1 MKILIAEDEEQ
12 LSRVLVAAMQHE
24 NHDITAVENGK
35 QAVEKASENSYD
47 IIILDI
53 MMPVMD
59 GITALK
65 KIRESGNKS
74 YILMLT
80 AKAEIDDRV
89 LGLDT
94 GADDYLTKPFSLK
107 ELLARLRSKERRD
120 DSYTPD
126 EVKVGDLCLNVPE
139 QELVSE
145 NSIRLNSKETQL
157 MNYLLLNQGKE
168 ISTQEIFNYIW
179 KNEDDVTTDIVW
191 IYISYLR
198 QKLRSIQSKIQILG
212 EKDGNFKIEG

>member
-24 NHDITAVENGK
+24 NHDVTAVENGK

>member
-12 LSRVLVAAMQHE
+12 LSHVLVAAMQHE
-24 NHDITAVENGK
+24 GHEVTAVENGK
-35 QAVEKASENSYD
+35 EAVEKVSKNSYD

-80 AKAEIDDRV
+80 AKSEIDDRV

-107 ELLARLRSKERRD
+107 ELLARLRSKKRRD
-120 DSYTPD
+120 DTYTPD
-126 EVKVGDLCLNVPE
+126 EIKIGDLCLNVPE
-139 QELVSE
+139 QELISE
-145 NSIRLNSKETQL
+145 NSIRLNSKETQV

-168 ISTQEIFNYIW
+168 ISTQEIFNQVW
-179 KNEDDVTTDIVW
+179 KNEDDVTSEIVW

-198 QKLRSIQSKIQILG
+198 QKLRSIQSEIKILG
-212 EKDGNFKIEG
+212 EKDGSFKIEG